1 MKFTDGYWKVREDLS
16 LYQAAEAVETET
28 TEHSITVY
36 ASGRQSGG
44 RKDLGGVTL
53 TIQFFRRWK
62 IVSVSE
68 SVTIWGERK
77 NSRGFMK
84 IRTAER

>member
-53 TIQFFRRWK
+53 TIQFFFADGRLYRCQNQSLSGAK
-62 IVSVSE
+62 
-68 SVTIWGERK
+68 GK
-77 NSRGFMK
+77 
-84 IRTAER
+84 TAAVL

>member
-36 ASGRQSGG
+36 LSLIHIYVGMFASGN
-44 RKDLGGVTL
+44 GVEGTN
-53 TIQFFRRWK
+53 FACFDSFMYRP
-62 IVSVSE
+62 E
-68 SVTIWGERK
+68 S
-77 NSRGFMK
+77 
-84 IRTAER
+84 